1 MIEGASYMRFNIK
14 EVLEKADRDFEGAW
28 AETGKLVGGRGAFKQ
43 GRKGSAH
50 LLSETT
56 NRLREAYLEL
66 GFDEVVNPMIVDEA
80 DLYKQYGN
88 EAPAILDRC
97 YYLATLPR
105 PDIGIGAEK
114 VEAMKRA
121 GAPTDEATLGRIRD
135 VFHDYKKGK
144 IDGDDLVERLTD
156 GMGVP
161 DTLAL
166 KVMNEVF
173 PELRRVEAM
182 PTKLLL
188 RSHMTSAWFL
198 TCLAVQHKLEMPV
211 KLFCVGLRARREQ
224 QEDASHLRF
233 HNAASSVIMDDEV
246 SVDDG
251 RAVAELVLK
260 RLGFQEV
267 RTEQKKVTAKYY
279 APGTEYEVFARS
291 EKAGWVELMDYGLYS
306 PVALARYG
314 IEHPVLNIG
323 MGVERIAMLLNGY
336 SDIREMT
343 YPQFYG
349 EWVLSDAALARQVSF
364 IEEPKTGEG
373 REVERAIVRKVEE
386 QRDADSPCEFVAFE
400 GMAGGRRVRV
410 KVFEPDPKV
419 KLVGPAAFNELV
431 VYDANILGIPEK
443 GMDGV
448 ELIRNARSKGIRTGI
463 RYLDA
468 VAKMAAA
475 SVERDGKM
483 ELRTR
488 MAKLPSD
495 INIRVS
501 EVGVRYVSSR
511 HGKIDVRGPAFVG
524 VYSEV
529 DE

>member
-1 MIEGASYMRFNIK
+1 MRFNIK
-14 EVLEKADRDFEGAW
+14 EVLEKADRDFEAAW
-28 AETGKLVGGRGAFKQ
+28 AETGRLVGGRGAFQPNQ
-43 GRKGSAH
+43 GRRGAAH
-50 LLSETT
+50 VLSETA

-66 GFDEVVNPMIVDEA
+66 GFDEVVNPMTVDEA

-97 YYLATLPR
+97 YYLATRPR

-114 VEAMKRA
+114 VEEMRRL
-121 GAPTDEATLGRIRD
+121 GAPTDEEALARVRG

-144 IDGDDLVERLTD
+144 VDGDDLVERLTE

-173 PELRRVEAM
+173 PELRRVEAQ
-182 PTKLLL
+182 PTKMLL
-188 RSHMTSAWFL
+188 RSHITSAWFQ

-251 RAVAELVLK
+251 SAVAELVLR

-267 RTEQKKVTAKYY
+267 RTERKRVTAKYY
-279 APGTEYEVFARS
+279 APGTEHEVFARS
-291 EKAGWVELMDYGLYS
+291 EKAGWVELMDFGLYS

-336 SDIREMT
+336 SDIREMA

-349 EWVLSDAALARQVSF
+349 EWILSDAALARQISF
-364 IEEPKTGEG
+364 IEEPGTAEG

-386 QRDADSPCEFVAFE
+386 MRGAGSPCEFVAFE
-400 GMAGGRRVRV
+400 GRVGGRAVRV
-410 KVFEPDPKV
+410 KVFEPDPNV

-431 VYDANILGIPEK
+431 VYDGNILGIPEE
-443 GMDGV
+443 GMEGV
-448 ELIRNARSKGIRTGI
+448 ELIRNARSKGIRTGV

-475 SVERDGKM
+475 RVERDGRM
-483 ELRTR
+483 EVRTR

-501 EVGVRYVSSR
+501 DVGVRYVSSR

-529 DE
+529 VKE